1 MGLYSRLI
9 VTTLILAL
17 AHPAVAAANDGTDG
31 KPTWEK
37 SGDLLQWGIPL
48 VGLGLSYL
56 LDSDRHWRW
65 GGLTFSSEPANFDL
79 DHGGGFGWPGP
90 QLGSSSRTNFLISL
104 ARMEFVTYGLKY
116 AIDAKR
122 PNGGGQSF
130 PSGHTAA
137 AFMGAEFI
145 RKEYGWVL
153 GAPAYAAASWVG
165 YTRVESDNHYW
176 HDVLGGALIG
186 VLANH
191 DFGEGV
197 THGDLAGGQWDLQPA
212 MFVANGG
219 IALGVNDETQRP
231 ELNAGES
238 TPGLRF
244 TWRF

>member
-1 MGLYSRLI
+1 MSSFARSI
-9 VTTLILAL
+9 IPALILAL
-17 AHPAVAAANDGTDG
+17 AHPTVAAAADGADG

-37 SGDLLQWGIPL
+37 SGDLLQFGIPL
-48 VGLGLSYL
+48 VGLGLSFL
-56 LDSDRHWRW
+56 LDSDGHWDW
-65 GGLTFSSEPANFDL
+65 GGSSLSADPANLDL
-79 DHGGGFGWPGP
+79 GQASGLGWPGP
-90 QLGSSSRTNFLISL
+90 QLGNSSRTNFLISFV
-104 ARMEFVTYGLKY
+104 RMEVATYGLKY
-116 AIDAKR
+116 AIDAER

-145 RKEYGWVL
+145 RKEYGWAW

-176 HDVLGGALIG
+176 RDVLGGAIIG

-197 THGDLAGGQWDLQPA
+197 TRGNLADGQWDLQPA
-212 MFVANGG
+212 MFVPEGG
-219 IALGVNDETQRP
+219 FAFGVNHETQRP
-231 ELNAGES
+231 GLNAGDS
-238 TPGLRF
+238 SPGLRF